1 MFCKFC
7 TTIFEILNLQ
17 HYFRKLT
24 YFFTTLSTPI
34 PKLTYFFTTALT
46 TPTPGLTFERYIF
59 TNTTPSPDLKCFYCI
74 EIQGFFCDFLVNFVS
89 IYDSNYENIVE
100 FFSSSQSALIF
111 SIFIIITFFHSALS
125 ISEIF
130 EDYIGSEKTRKFANM
145 MVYLSSFIIPTITLL
160 TLYKL

>member
-1 MFCKFC
+1 M
-7 TTIFEILNLQ
+7 LNATKKWLSL
-17 HYFRKLT
+17 KLSSVIMVP
-24 YFFTTLSTPI
+24 FMI
-34 PKLTYFFTTALT
+34 W
-46 TPTPGLTFERYIF
+46 
-59 TNTTPSPDLKCFYCI
+59 
-74 EIQGFFCDFLVNFVS
+74 FLVNFVS

-145 MVYLSSFIIPTITLL
+145 MVYLSSFIIPKITLL

>member
-1 MFCKFC
+1 M
-7 TTIFEILNLQ
+7 LNATKKWLSL
-17 HYFRKLT
+17 KLSSVIMVP
-24 YFFTTLSTPI
+24 FMI
-34 PKLTYFFTTALT
+34 W
-46 TPTPGLTFERYIF
+46 
-59 TNTTPSPDLKCFYCI
+59 
-74 EIQGFFCDFLVNFVS
+74 FLVNFVS

-145 MVYLSSFIIPTITLL
+145 MVYLSSFIIPAITLL